1 MEKVQDKPELV
12 NPFRTRLRDVYGNSV
27 SFDASPELTE
37 TRQTNYHSL
46 DPTHLPGSIQVYKN
60 SNSRTFNISSA
71 KFLSRTPIEADKT
84 IKRLWILRSWGMPR
98 FGTGSSTT
106 NEFER
111 FARFYRDL
119 SPDSYLETKN
129 NPDRDVDLST
139 GGEIN
144 GAPPQIVFLSAYSSD
159 AISGVPQHIRK
170 VPTVM
175 ASFSIPY
182 PTDVDYIPSS
192 NGVPVPT
199 IMSVDMTLTETHS
212 PIRYE
217 NFSLYAYKQGVLPG
231 F

>member
-1 MEKVQDKPELV
+1 MEQLIDKPQLT

-46 DPTHLPGSIQVYKN
+46 DPTHLPGSIQVFKN
-60 SNSRTFNISSA
+60 ANSRTFNLSSA
-71 KFLSRTPIEADKT
+71 KFLSRTPEEADNT

-106 NEFER
+106 DEWDR

-119 SPDSYLETKN
+119 SPDAFYETQA
-129 NPDRDVDLST
+129 NPDNDWDLSA

-159 AISGVPQHIRK
+159 SISTVPQHIRK

-175 ASFSIPY
+175 NSLSIPY
-182 PTDVDYIPSS
+182 PTDIDYIGSS
-192 NGVPVPT
+192 NGIPVPT
-199 IMSVDMTLTETHS
+199 IMSVDVTLTETHS
-212 PIRYE
+212 PVRYE
-217 NFSLYAYKQGVLPG
+217 NFSLYAYKKGTLPG

>member
-1 MEKVQDKPELV
+1 MDQLIDKPQLV

-27 SFDASPELTE
+27 AFDASPELTE

-46 DPTHLPGSIQVYKN
+46 DPTHMPGSIQVFKN
-60 SNSRTFNISSA
+60 SNSRTFNLSSA
-71 KFLSRTPIEADKT
+71 KFLSRTPAEADNT
-84 IKRLWILRSWGMPR
+84 IKRLWVLRSWGMPR

-106 NEFER
+106 DEWDR

-119 SPDSYLETKN
+119 SPDAFYETQA
-129 NPDRDVDLST
+129 NPDNDWDLSA

-170 VPTVM
+170 VPTVLGNL
-175 ASFSIPY
+175 SIPY
-182 PTDVDYIPSS
+182 PTDVDYIGSS
-192 NGVPVPT
+192 NGIPVPT
-199 IMSVDMTLTETHS
+199 IMSVDLTLTETHS
-212 PIRYE
+212 PVRYE
-217 NFSLYAYKQGVLPG
+217 NFSLYAYKSGTLPG